1 MVSSSRS
8 TLLVLIFKSPGWL
21 SRQGTLFY
29 QLPFEPGH
37 LFINL
42 TSSICLITLMP
53 NDDCSSK
60 DLLFL
65 LEEIWAYLSGSKY
78 FADLVINVCLDKFS
92 LRKGVWVINESILT
106 FFFKS
111 ADIFFWF
118 KWSKSYSALSG
129 NSQPDLLRRQHRS
142 HRPFL
147 PPPTVP
153 SLWLLFVLLP
163 RRKAFPRD
171 LWVCLPPWVTP
182 LQTMLP
188 SVLSIYLPI
197 LSMKHELWSQRCPW
211 ARSEVRSSAA
221 GPVDCTDA
229 LGT

>member
-147 PPPTVP
+147 PPPHRP
-153 SLWLLFVLLP
+153 LPLASL
-163 RRKAFPRD
+163 R
-171 LWVCLPPWVTP
+171 PPATQKG
-182 LQTMLP
+182 L
-188 SVLSIYLPI
+188 
-197 LSMKHELWSQRCPW
+197 SQRPLSLPASMGNPLADHASFCLINLSSHSVHETR
-211 ARSEVRSSAA
+211 ALVTEV
-221 GPVDCTDA
+221 PVS
-229 LGT
+229 